1 MAGIRKYTLFLSL
14 PRIIARNCPS
24 FQTTPI
30 SFHRL
35 SRPFLSSTS
44 RFYSSNVDIDLS
56 DEEAKRRL
64 FNRLVYRSKQR
75 GYLELDLILGNWVE
89 NHIHSMDANG
99 IKALV
104 HVLDAENPD
113 LWKWLT
119 GQEQAPDAIRTNPVF
134 TAVHEK
140 VLNNL
145 DKHTSPE
152 TRATPGQEW
161 VRGWDDFK
169 RGRDG
174 PIAGNQ

>member
-1 MAGIRKYTLFLSL
+1 MSN
-14 PRIIARNCPS
+14 ARNCPS
-24 FQTTPI
+24 FRTNPI
-30 SFHRL
+30 SSHSL
-35 SRPFLSSTS
+35 SRPYLSSTS
-44 RFYSSNVDIDLS
+44 RLYSYNVDIDLS
-56 DEEAKRRL
+56 DEEAK
-64 FNRLVYRSKQR
+64 RLVYRSKQR

-119 GQEQAPDAIRTNPVF
+119 GQEQAPDSIRTNHVF

-145 DKHTSPE
+145 DKHASPE
-152 TRATPGQEW
+152 THAIPGQEW

-174 PIAGNQ
+174 PIVGNQ